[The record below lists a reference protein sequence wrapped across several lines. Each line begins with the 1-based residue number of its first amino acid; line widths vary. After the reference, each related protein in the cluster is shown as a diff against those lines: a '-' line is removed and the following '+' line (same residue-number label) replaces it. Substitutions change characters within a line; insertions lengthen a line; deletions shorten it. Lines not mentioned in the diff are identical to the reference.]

1 MHAAREPLEP
11 LPPTPAEAPD
21 PHAPISLRSPAAAEP
36 TPLDPAIATPHTVAE
51 DEHVIELKEEQ
62 LVARKRLVEAGEVVI
77 HTEIDESPAR
87 LEVDAF
93 HEEIEVEHVPQ
104 GKVVTER
111 VAPWEEDGDLI
122 VPVYEEQL
130 VVVKRLVLKEHV
142 RVRRVRSWERQL
154 FEESVR
160 KERLVVEEPPR
171 SAAVREQYP
180 AAEEPAMQPPYTAN
194 TDHDRPEADG
204 FLTHL
209 VRKALQ

>member
-1 MHAAREPLEP
+1 MNAAREPLEP
-11 LPPTPAEAPD
+11 LVPASPPDPNFPVNLRPLEAEA
-21 PHAPISLRSPAAAEP
+21 RSPH
-36 TPLDPAIATPHTVAE
+36 DPSTASLSRAIAE
-51 DEHVIELKEEQ
+51 EEHVIELKEEQ

-77 HTEIDESPAR
+77 HTEVDESPAR

-93 HEEIEVEHVPQ
+93 HEEIEIEHVPL

-111 VAPWEEDGDLI
+111 MPPWEEDGDLI

-130 VVVKRLVLKEHV
+130 VVVKRLVLKEQV

-154 FEESVR
+154 FEDSVR

-171 SAAVREQYP
+171 ADAVREKYP
-180 AAEEPAMQPPYTAN
+180 VPEEPSPTPPHAAETERDQP
-194 TDHDRPEADG
+194 EEGG

>member
-1 MHAAREPLEP
+1 MNAAREPLEP
-11 LPPTPAEAPD
+11 WPNAPAPD
-21 PHAPISLRSPAAAEP
+21 PTDPVSFRAPDAEARP
-36 TPLDPAIATPHTVAE
+36 VVDPATNLPLLRE
-51 DEHVIELKEEQ
+51 EEEHVIELKEEQ

-93 HEEIEVEHVPQ
+93 HEEIEVEHVPL

-111 VAPWEEDGDLI
+111 VPPWEENGDLI

-130 VVVKRLVLKEHV
+130 VVVKRLVLKEQV

-154 FEESVR
+154 FEDQVR

-171 SAAVREQYP
+171 VDAVREQYP
-180 AAEEPAMQPPYTAN
+180 VTEEPSPRPQPAAETALDQ
-194 TDHDRPEADG
+194 TGPEEGG

>member
-1 MHAAREPLEP
+1 MNAAREPLEP
-11 LPPTPAEAPD
+11 WEVASAADPNAPVSVHPVAADEPSRRD
-21 PHAPISLRSPAAAEP
+21 PGSAPLRG
-36 TPLDPAIATPHTVAE
+36 VAE
-51 DEHVIELKEEQ
+51 GEHVIELKEER
-62 LVARKRLVEAGEVVI
+62 LVARKRLVEAGDVVI

-87 LEVDAF
+87 LEMDAF
-93 HEEIEVEHVPQ
+93 HDEIEVEHVPQ

-111 VAPWEEDGDLI
+111 VPPWEENGDLI

-142 RVRRVRSWERQL
+142 RVRRVRSWEHQL
-154 FEESVR
+154 FEDHVR

-171 SAAVREQYP
+171 SAAVREKYP
-180 AAEEPAMQPPYTAN
+180 DIEEPATNPPHAAETN
-194 TDHDRPEADG
+194 QDRRDEDG